1 MLLILFKNLYALSIF
16 APLCGTLSIAFFNGK
31 IQPKKLYTFLLSC
44 TILPLL
50 LTPIYAFCFILQP
63 TLFETQLTVDIL
75 QTSEVFLAQWIVS
88 DSIYITWG
96 FLFDALTVTMVFV
109 VTFISLCVQIY
120 SLDYMSHDKHKQRFM
135 SYLAL
140 FTFFML
146 ILVTANNFL
155 QMFVGWEGVGVCSF
169 LLINFWS
176 TRIQANKAAIKA
188 MLINR
193 IGDFSLM
200 IGIFAIFVQF
210 NSLNYTLIFTLV
222 PWVQTQSITILS
234 FQWNILTFISL
245 CLFFGAVGKSAQI
258 GLHAWL
264 PDAMEGPTPVSAL
277 IHSATMVTAG
287 VFLLIRISPLLEY
300 SATALFII
308 TIMGALTTFFAATI
322 GVFQNDIKRI
332 IAYSTCSQL
341 GYMVFSCGLSNYT
354 ISMFHLFN
362 HAFFKALL
370 FLCSGAII
378 HALYDE
384 QDIRKMGGLKNL
396 LPVTYTVMLIASLA
410 LIGFPFLSGFYS
422 KDLILEAAYSTYTS
436 HGFFAYFLGCFAAF
450 CTAFY
455 SFRLLFLV
463 FLTNFNGFRPSLIQ
477 VTEIS
482 KHIPVAFL
490 ALVFP
495 SIFSGFIF
503 KDLFIGDSGLSFWK
517 TAIYVS
523 PQHLIGLESE
533 FIPLEV
539 KLFPLILT
547 IGGIV
552 FGIILYSILIKFK
565 FNFKLSPIGL
575 FFYNFFNRKW
585 YFDKLNNIFISNP
598 ILNIS
603 YKYTYQIID
612 RGLIEFFGPF
622 GFTLL
627 INHFSNIIN
636 KTQTNSFY
644 LYIYLLLGFFA
655 CILNF
660 FFFFSSSSI
669 LFFYFFSFS
678 LIFFSL
684 YFFIYNEKS

>member
-1 MLLILFKNLYALSIF
+1 MLLTFLKYLYVFSIF
-16 APLCGTLSIAFFNGK
+16 APLLGTVSLSMYYGQK
-31 IQPKKLYTFLLSC
+31 HLKKLYTFLLGC
-44 TILPLL
+44 TLLPLL
-50 LTPIYAFCFILQP
+50 LTPIYASFFLVQYPFLENYPNIL
-63 TLFETQLTVDIL
+63 TNCEVIL
-75 QTSEVFLAQWIVS
+75 AKWIVT
-88 DSIYITWG
+88 DFIYIKWG
-96 FLFDALTVTMVFV
+96 FLFDALTLTMVFI

-169 LLINFWS
+169 LLINFWT

-188 MLINR
+188 MLLNR
-193 IGDFSLM
+193 IGDFSL
-200 IGIFAIFVQF
+200 ILGVFAIFFQF
-210 NSLNYTLIFTLV
+210 NSLDYNLVFSLVPYTLN
-222 PWVQTQSITILS
+222 QTITFLS
-234 FQWNILTFISL
+234 FQWNLITVISL

-287 VFLLIRISPLLEY
+287 VFLLIRVSPLIEY
-300 SATALFII
+300 SSTALIII
-308 TIMGALTTFFAATI
+308 TCVGALTTFFAATI

-341 GYMVFSCGLSNYT
+341 GYMVFSCGLSNYN
-354 ISMFHLFN
+354 ISLFHLFN

-384 QDIRKMGGLKNL
+384 QDIRKMGGLRNV

-455 SFRLLFLV
+455 SYRLLYLV
-463 FLTNFNGFRPSLIQ
+463 FLTNFNGFRPSILQ
-477 VTEIS
+477 VHEVS

-490 ALVFP
+490 ALVIP
-495 SIFSGFIF
+495 SMFSGFFF
-503 KDLFIGDSGLSFWK
+503 KDLFIGDNGLTFWK
-517 TAIYVS
+517 TAIYTA
-523 PQHLIGLESE
+523 PEHLIGLESE
-533 FIPLEV
+533 FIPFEV
-539 KLFPLILT
+539 KIFPLVLT
-547 IGGIV
+547 MGGIF
-552 FGIILYSILIKFK
+552 FGIILYFILIKY
-565 FNFKLSPIGL
+565 NLQFKLSTVGL

-585 YFDKLNNIFISNP
+585 YFDKLNNLYMSNP
-598 ILNIS
+598 IIDIS
-603 YKYTYQIID
+603 YKYTYQLGD
-612 RGLIEFFGPF
+612 RGIIEFFGPF
-622 GFTLL
+622 GINFL
-627 INHFSNIIN
+627 INHFSNLIN

-644 LYIYLLLGFFA
+644 LYIYLLIGTIA
-655 CILNF
+655 GILNLI
-660 FFFFSSSSI
+660 FFFSI
-669 LFFYFFSFS
+669 PLHFFNFYFFGFA
-678 LIFFSL
+678 LFFFSL
-684 YFFIYNEKS
+684 YFFLINEKS